1 MGLFSAHKVGSSSSR
16 RKWLLLGAA
25 LVLTVLVSHSSVMR
39 LRELTGGL
47 MTYSELEDDK
57 SGLRNGFEQRQ
68 TDVSGEALST
78 NQKAQDEGQE
88 AMVGGDDDGDE
99 DDRDGNGENSGEDYD
114 EDDQE
119 EEEEE
124 EEEEEGDDDDG
135 GDDDDIEALAD
146 DLHADYEEEKEA
158 ESNDDSSHVKV
169 KQESKG
175 AENASGCEDFEVREH
190 TDFWGDALVWGDSNL
205 VESKDECC
213 DMCATYE
220 PKKKG
225 DPTCNVWV
233 YCGDEELCKTKY
245 KQCWLKYLAHPSA
258 TAPANEGPTV
268 GWTAGIRKQ
277 VGETE
282 EEVDPNEDRSYH
294 VVISAQG
301 AATHWQSRVHY
312 YWYKKIKRQ
321 CRKEGKCDMGG
332 FTRILHTGKA
342 DELVE
347 EMPTF
352 VANELPA
359 EHPHHGYIV
368 LNRPYAF
375 LQWIKTVKIPEKY
388 VLMCEP
394 DHILLKPMPN
404 LMKGKKPAAFP
415 FFYIEPTKENFL
427 PITERFVGK
436 LETVEEKSQI
446 APIGSSPTM
455 MTLDDMKKVFPL
467 WFNLSIAVHNDQEAV
482 KEWGWVQEMYAFT
495 LSMYKAGIRDIGL
508 HLEMMGQPPWD
519 SQLEKFYILHY
530 TYGMDYTLEGKFTP
544 GMSASPKISIYDPH
558 ELSAKRKTQM
568 P

>member
-1 MGLFSAHKVGSSSSR
+1 MGLFAAHKVGSSPNR
-16 RKWLLLGAA
+16 RRWLLLGAA

-47 MTYSELEDDK
+47 MNYSELEDDK
-57 SGLRNGFEQRQ
+57 SGLRNGFEQRR
-68 TDVSGEALST
+68 TDLSGGVTSSAT
-78 NQKAQDEGQE
+78 NQKAEGQE
-88 AMVGGDDDGDE
+88 SMVHNDDDDDDDKNDE
-99 DDRDGNGENSGEDYD
+99 KGEEDYD

-119 EEEEE
+119 EDA
-124 EEEEEGDDDDG
+124 DDEDG
-135 GDDDDIEALAD
+135 DDIEALAE

-158 ESNDDSSHVKV
+158 ESNDDSAHEKI
-169 KQESKG
+169 KQESKKV
-175 AENASGCEDFEVREH
+175 ESSSGCEEFEIREH

-205 VESKDECC
+205 MESRNECC
-213 DMCATYE
+213 DMCTKYE
-220 PKKKG
+220 AKKKG
-225 DPTCNVWV
+225 DPVCNVWV
-233 YCGDEELCKTKY
+233 YCGDEDLCKTKY
-245 KQCWLKYLAHPSA
+245 KQCWLKYLPHPSA

-277 VGETE
+277 GGGKE

-301 AATHWQSRVHY
+301 PATHWQSRVHY
-312 YWYKKIKRQ
+312 YWYKKMKNQ
-321 CRKEGKCDMGG
+321 CKKEAKCDMGG
-332 FTRILHTGKA
+332 FTRILHTGKP

-375 LQWIKTVKIPEKY
+375 LQWIKQVQIPEKY

-394 DHILLKPMPN
+394 DHLWLKPMPN
-404 LMKGKKPAAFP
+404 LMQNKKPAAFP
-415 FFYIEPTKENFL
+415 FFYIEPTKEKFL

-455 MTLDDMKKVFPL
+455 MTLDDMRKVFPV
-467 WFNLSIAVHNDQEAV
+467 WFNLSIAVHNDKEAV

-519 SQLEKFYILHY
+519 SQLDKYYILHY

-544 GMSASPKISIYDPH
+544 GMSACTRMSINVNFLPNI
-558 ELSAKRKTQM
+558 EQI